1 MKKIKFEVLGTPVA
15 KGRPRLGKFRTYT
28 PHKTKNYE
36 ELIKLSFIN
45 KYSKF
50 DPFMGELRVNI
61 DAIFEVPKSYSQ
73 KKKVK
78 LLNTGYTHRPD
89 VDNLTKAVLDA
100 LNGLAYKDDA
110 QVCSLNFDKYY
121 GKEAKVIIEI
131 EEVLSCE
138 RTDN

>member
-1 MKKIKFEVLGTPVA
+1 MIKKII
-15 KGRPRLGKFRTYT
+15 
-28 PHKTKNYE
+28 NYIE
-36 ELIKLSFIN
+36 
-45 KYSKF
+45 Y
-50 DPFMGELRVNI
+50 
-61 DAIFEVPKSYSQ
+61 